1 MSITLFLFLIL
12 SEIIGS
18 TKQSH
23 KTLNEYLKKNYKLGW
38 SQNVDDLLRWL
49 RSQKDKGII

>member
-49 RSQKDKGII
+49 RSQKDKGIM

>member
-12 SEIIGS
+12 TDKIGS

-23 KTLNEYLKKNYKLGW
+23 KTLNEYLKKNYELGW
-38 SQNVDDLLRWL
+38 SHNVDDLWRWL
-49 RSQKDKGII
+49 RSQKDKGIM